1 MYLKDHRLEE
11 VEKQVVLYRVE
22 GKQDGTWIHG
32 RKYDS
37 FLHCL
42 MLVDTDILVFI
53 CASFRYSQDIMD
65 KFVCVCAVHAQYD
78 DEEDLAEM

>member
-1 MYLKDHRLEE
+1 M
-11 VEKQVVLYRVE
+11 
-22 GKQDGTWIHG
+22 I
-32 RKYDS
+32 
-37 FLHCL
+37 HCL

-65 KFVCVCAVHAQYD
+65 KFVCVCAAHAQYD